1 MATARL
7 HDRGAAGWAVAGY
20 AILLAAFWLIA
31 RHFGVL
37 ERIGAGVTPAFLSF
51 AMLLA
56 PYWGFGFGLD
66 QWLATRLSGTGRTM
80 APLALIVPYLVFA
93 LPAGV
98 FRWDMLLGITALA
111 MAFPLLL
118 RHATPDTPG
127 WRDWLVL
134 AILGISVD
142 LRFFDQAFPLP
153 GLNGMAKLLFV
164 DAGLYGYL
172 IIRPIGGVGF
182 EFRPCRADWAI
193 GLREFLFYAPI
204 AITLGFILSFLHFH
218 AVLPSPTAFGAGWL
232 FTLFFVA
239 IPEELFFRG
248 LLLNLLARR
257 IGTGRALAV
266 TSLLF
271 GLAHFNK
278 RAAWFN
284 WRYVILAAIAGVFYG
299 RAWRARRRVLTSS
312 ITHATVDTV
321 WSIWLR

>member
-1 MATARL
+1 MTRTGKA
-7 HDRGAAGWAVAGY
+7 AVAGY
-20 AILLAAFWLIA
+20 VLLLAAFWFIA
-31 RHFGVL
+31 QHFGVT
-37 ERIGAGVTPAFLSF
+37 ERIGAGIAPVFLSF

-66 QWLATRLSGTGRTM
+66 KWLARRLTGTARTV
-80 APLALIVPYLVFA
+80 APLALLAPYLVFA
-93 LPAGV
+93 LPAGL
-98 FRWDMLLGITALA
+98 FRWDMLLGIAALV

-118 RHATPDTPG
+118 RGATPDVPG

-134 AILGISVD
+134 AILGVSVD

-153 GLNGMAKLLFV
+153 GLNGMVKLLFV

-172 IIRPIGGVGF
+172 VVRPIGGIGF
-182 EFRPCRADWAI
+182 DFRLRRDDWAI
-193 GLREFLFYAPI
+193 GLREFIFYAPI
-204 AITLGFILSFLHFH
+204 AIGLGFALQFLHFH
-218 AVLPSPTAFGAGWL
+218 ATVPTPAAFGAGWL

-239 IPEELFFRG
+239 MPEELFFRG

-257 IGTGRALAV
+257 IGTGKALAV

-278 RAAWFN
+278 RAVWFN

-299 RAWRARRRVLTSS
+299 RAWLARRRVLTSS